1 MSKVITDVFYTAFK
15 TALPLT
21 SSPLVQCITN
31 EITVESMANALLY
44 IDAKPVMADDQREFP
59 EFFAQSDAL
68 LLNLGHISEVRQQ
81 NLLAAGKFAQ
91 ATNQPTVIDLV
102 GVSATQLRYDLGHQ
116 LLVNHPNVVKGNIS
130 EMRRFADLKSTG
142 RGVDGSQLDQSA
154 TALGELAASLQQL
167 TQAFPTTT
175 FLATGKI
182 DLVVSA
188 KGTWYL
194 KNGVP
199 QLDRFTGTGDIVG
212 ALIAALLGTGL
223 ANDAAVVVAVSY
235 FNCCGEVAAAQNR
248 TGGLAA
254 FREGTLNQLSL
265 LAATADW
272 LQMVKGEA
280 L

>member
-1 MSKVITDVFYTAFK
+1 M
-15 TALPLT
+15 
-21 SSPLVQCITN
+21 
-31 EITVESMANALLY
+31 
-44 IDAKPVMADDQREFP
+44 
-59 EFFAQSDAL
+59 
-68 LLNLGHISEVRQQ
+68 
-81 NLLAAGKFAQ
+81 
-91 ATNQPTVIDLV
+91 
-102 GVSATQLRYDLGHQ
+102 
-116 LLVNHPNVVKGNIS
+116 
-130 EMRRFADLKSTG
+130 
-142 RGVDGSQLDQSA
+142 
-154 TALGELAASLQQL
+154 
-167 TQAFPTTT
+167 
-175 FLATGKI
+175 
-182 DLVVSA
+182 
-188 KGTWYL
+188 

-223 ANDAAVVVAVSY
+223 DNDAAVVVAVSY

>member
-1 MSKVITDVFYTAFK
+1 MSKAITDVFYTAFK

-81 NLLAAGKFAQ
+81 NLLAAGKFAH

-116 LLVNHPNVVKGNIS
+116 LLANHPNVVKGNIS

-212 ALIAALLGTGL
+212 ALIAALLGDRFGQRRSSRRGCEL
-223 ANDAAVVVAVSY
+223 LQLLWRSSSCAESNR
-235 FNCCGEVAAAQNR
+235 R
-248 TGGLAA
+248 TGGISRRYLEST
-254 FREGTLNQLSL
+254 FLTGCHR
-265 LAATADW
+265 
-272 LQMVKGEA
+272 
-280 L
+280 